1 VEIPAG
7 GFTLGEKISV
17 MIIGGSPD
25 MDNRLKSDLELLGFK
40 PLPGSFPDMA
50 KGISDKLPG
59 VILLDLTVGDN
70 NARSVYEHFLR
81 ENNPPSETK
90 LVAMLSETTIGQIPM
105 EYNFADIIR
114 LPYNIAE
121 LNFRLRRVIS
131 QNHREFSKDTISIGN
146 LSVSPSE
153 YEVKVGGRPV
163 VLSHIEYELLKYL
176 ITHPNRVFTRERLL
190 ANIWNGTLESG
201 SRTVDV
207 HIRRV
212 RAKIGDLDET
222 YIKTIRGVGYAFRFN
237 NG

>member
-1 VEIPAG
+1 MG
-7 GFTLGEKISV
+7 KQISV
-17 MIIGGSPD
+17 MIFGGSPD
-25 MDNRLKSDLELLGFK
+25 INNRLKSDLEILGFE
-40 PLPGSFPDMA
+40 PLPGSFQDLG
-50 KGISDKLPG
+50 KDISAKLPE
-59 VILLDLTVGDN
+59 VILLDLSVGEH
-70 NARSVYEHFLR
+70 NAQSVCELFLR
-81 ENNPPSETK
+81 KNNPPPEIK
-90 LVAMLSETTIGQIPM
+90 LVAMVSETTIGQIPM
-105 EYNFADIIR
+105 DYNFADIIS

-121 LNFRLRRVIS
+121 LNFRLRRVIY

-146 LSVSPSE
+146 LSISPSE

-163 VLSHIEYELLKYL
+163 VLSHREYELFKYL

-190 ANIWNGTLESG
+190 ANLWSGNLESG

>member
-1 VEIPAG
+1 M
-7 GFTLGEKISV
+7 GEQISV
-17 MIIGGSPD
+17 MILGGSLD
-25 MDNRLKSDLELLGFK
+25 IDNRLKSDLETLGFK
-40 PLPGSFPDMA
+40 PLPGSFQDLA
-50 KGISDKLPG
+50 KDNSGKLPG
-59 VILLDLTVGDN
+59 VILLDLTAGDHY
-70 NARSVYEHFLR
+70 AQSAFELFLR
-81 ENNPPSETK
+81 ENNPPPETR
-90 LVAMLSETTIGQIPM
+90 LVAMVSETTIGQIPM
-105 EYNFADIIR
+105 DYNFADVIR

-121 LNFRLRRVIS
+121 LNFRLRCVIY
-131 QNHREFSKDTISIGN
+131 QNHKEPSTDTISIGN
-146 LSVSPSE
+146 LSISPSE

-163 VLSHIEYELLKYL
+163 VLSHIEYELFKYL

-190 ANIWNGTLESG
+190 ANIWSGTLESG